1 MNSETKTGMGR
12 GTLYLMV
19 AAGVFLVS
27 GYVIHFWL
35 GRYLGPEKYGLF
47 GIVLALMTIADLLLI
62 SGWPQGASKYIAE
75 DNARLGSIVRT
86 GTRLQVVVSLIV
98 FALVIGLAGFIADW
112 LGDPALT
119 TYIRISAFVVP
130 FYALRAIY
138 SDGYLNG
145 LKQFGKQA
153 KVRIWSSIVKVAA
166 VFALVS
172 VGLGVKGAIL
182 GYLVAALLGFVLAL
196 RYLGRVQRSPTSFQY
211 SKLLRFGLPATLFA
225 ATLLLIM
232 NVDLFAVKAI
242 APGPAS
248 AGYYTSAA
256 TLARLPYFLFA
267 ALGLTLLPSISRAT
281 STNNTEL
288 AASYIRESMR
298 YMLMLL
304 LPVMLLISA
313 TSTDLLTLVYSPRY
327 VEAAEPL
334 SILAFGLGFLSVFL
348 VLAHI
353 IMGSGRPGVVLGMA
367 VLLVG
372 TDIGLNILLIPRY
385 GLEGAAWATTITG
398 FLGMCAAAIYVLW
411 RFGALVNARAL
422 GKILLAAGVIYA
434 IALQVS
440 VSPPWLPL
448 IYIGLLALY
457 GGTLWLI
464 KGLGRD
470 DLETFRRI
478 VPLERFTGAG
488 DPSP

>member
-1 MNSETKTGMGR
+1 
-12 GTLYLMV
+12 
-19 AAGVFLVS
+19 
-27 GYVIHFWL
+27 
-35 GRYLGPEKYGLF
+35 
-47 GIVLALMTIADLLLI
+47 
-62 SGWPQGASKYIAE
+62 
-75 DNARLGSIVRT
+75 
-86 GTRLQVVVSLIV
+86 
-98 FALVIGLAGFIADW
+98 
-112 LGDPALT
+112 
-119 TYIRISAFVVP
+119 
-130 FYALRAIY
+130 
-138 SDGYLNG
+138 
-145 LKQFGKQA
+145 
-153 KVRIWSSIVKVAA
+153 
-166 VFALVS
+166 
-172 VGLGVKGAIL
+172 
-182 GYLVAALLGFVLAL
+182 
-196 RYLGRVQRSPTSFQY
+196 
-211 SKLLRFGLPATLFA
+211 
-225 ATLLLIM
+225 
-232 NVDLFAVKAI
+232 
-242 APGPAS
+242 
-248 AGYYTSAA
+248 
-256 TLARLPYFLFA
+256 
-267 ALGLTLLPSISRAT
+267 
-281 STNNTEL
+281 
-288 AASYIRESMR
+288 
-298 YMLMLL
+298 MLL

-313 TSTDLLTLVYSPRY
+313 TSTDLLTLVYSSRY
-327 VEAAEPL
+327 VDAAEPL
-334 SILAFGLGFLSVFL
+334 SILAFGLGVLSVYL

-353 IMGSGRPGVVLGMA
+353 LKGSGRPGVVLGMA